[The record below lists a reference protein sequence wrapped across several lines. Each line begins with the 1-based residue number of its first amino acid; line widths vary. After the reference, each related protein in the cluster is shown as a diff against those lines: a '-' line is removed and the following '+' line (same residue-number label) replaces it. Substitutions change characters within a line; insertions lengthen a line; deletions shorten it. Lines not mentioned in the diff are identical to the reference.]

1 MADRAYL
8 ERLTRELIDQGK
20 LIEAGWIS
28 LRIAAI
34 SPDAPGEQLS
44 EMRKAFFAGAQH
56 TFASIMTMLDPGD
69 EPTDADM
76 RRMSQIESELE
87 TFGAQLQAE
96 IMTRGQPTTGGRA

>member
-1 MADRAYL
+1 VADQAYL
-8 ERLTRELIDQGK
+8 ERLTRELIDKGL

-28 LRIAAI
+28 LRVAAV
-34 SPDAPGEQLS
+34 PLDATPLQLT

-56 TFASIMTMLDPGD
+56 TFSSIMTMLGPGD

>member
-1 MADRAYL
+1 MADQAYL
-8 ERLTRELIDQGK
+8 ERLTRELIDKGQ

-34 SPDAPGEQLS
+34 RHDATPVQLS

-69 EPTDADM
+69 DATDADL

-87 TFGAQLQAE
+87 RFGDQLQAE